1 MDNLALFSFLSHL
14 KSPVSASS
22 GRDNSSEQRKTPEAF
37 SLPGLAH
44 LSSAD
49 PALREERAAFPD
61 ALAVLR
67 IKSTSFIRILQLN
80 RVIFVDVV
88 NTDT

>member
-22 GRDNSSEQRKTPEAF
+22 GWDNSSEQRKTPEAF
-37 SLPGLAH
+37 LLPGLAH
-44 LSSAD
+44 LSSAYS
-49 PALREERAAFPD
+49 AFREERAAFPD

-67 IKSTSFIRILQLN
+67 VENTRLLRTVQPHG
-80 RVIFVDVV
+80 VIFVDVV
-88 NTDT
+88 NTDA

>member
-1 MDNLALFSFLSHL
+1 MDNLALFPFLCHL

-22 GRDNSSEQRKTPEAF
+22 GWDNSSEQGKTPEAF

-44 LSSAD
+44 LSSAYS
-49 PALREERAAFPD
+49 ALREERTAFPD

-67 IKSTSFIRILQLN
+67 VESTWLLRILQLN

-88 NTDT
+88 HTGS